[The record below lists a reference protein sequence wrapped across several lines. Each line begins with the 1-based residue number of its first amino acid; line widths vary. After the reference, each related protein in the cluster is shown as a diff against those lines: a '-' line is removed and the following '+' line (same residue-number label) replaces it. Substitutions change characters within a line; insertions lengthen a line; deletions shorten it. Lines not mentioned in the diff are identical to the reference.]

1 MMKILMTM
9 MMMKI
14 MMMTKIKMTLLCSI
28 CLLVS
33 SLKFFLIFLVSLL
46 HSNVS
51 EYQAF
56 FNDYDFYRSRKL
68 TENPKKTKNKKL
80 GCSLPNT
87 YRLNG

>member
-56 FNDYDFYRSRKL
+56 FNDYDFYRLEGNYQR
-68 TENPKKTKNKKL
+68 TQKKQKTRNL
-80 GCSLPNT
+80 VVRCQIHID
-87 YRLNG
+87 

>member
-33 SLKFFLIFLVSLL
+33 SLKFFIIFLVSLL

-56 FNDYDFYRSRKL
+56 FNDYDFYRLGNYQRTQKKQ
-68 TENPKKTKNKKL
+68 KKTINL
-80 GCSLPNT
+80 VVRCQI
-87 YRLNG
+87 YID